1 MTPPIDLA
9 RIRTPDEA
17 IMNSLLDEKLSRRRA
32 LTCLGAWS
40 GAAVLWSV
48 VGGVPRAYGKAADTD
63 APRVSGFTFAQISDT
78 HIGFHKEAN
87 PDVAGTLGRCIADI
101 NGLAHKPTFVAHT
114 GDITH
119 LSKPAEFDTADQL
132 FSEIKVDRIHYV
144 PGEHDALDSGL
155 TGYLTRHGQQGNG
168 SPWYSFDDHG
178 VHFVGLSNV
187 VDFEAGKMPT
197 LGDEQLKWL
206 EQDLAARAASTPIV
220 ILAHI
225 PLWTV
230 YEPWG
235 WGTADAPRALAAL
248 RRFGSVTVLNGHI
261 HQVLQ
266 KVEGHVAFHT
276 AMSTAYPQPAPGAAD
291 SPGPLVVPA
300 GELGRYLGTREL
312 KIVRGKELLAT
323 VDRPIAGAADI
334 GKVRS

>member
-1 MTPPIDLA
+1 MD
-9 RIRTPDEA
+9 
-17 IMNSLLDEKLSRRRA
+17 SLLDEKLTRRRA

-178 VHFVGLSNV
+178 VHFVGLTNV
-187 VDFEAGKMPT
+187 VDFKAGSMSA
-197 LGDEQLKWL
+197 LGAPQLEWL
-206 EQDLAARAASTPIV
+206 KKDLASVSASTPV
-220 ILAHI
+220 VVLAHI

-235 WGTADAPRALAAL
+235 WGTADAAQALTYL

-261 HQVLQ
+261 HQVMQ
-266 KVEGHVAFHT
+266 KVEGNVAFHT
-276 AMSTAYPQPAPGAAD
+276 AMSTAFPQPHPGEAEQ
-291 SPGPLVVPA
+291 PGPLKVEA
-300 GELGRYLGTREL
+300 GQLGKLLGTREL
-312 KIVRGKELLAT
+312 TLVRGKRALAT
-323 VDRPIAGAADI
+323 VDTPIDRA
-334 GKVRS
+334 